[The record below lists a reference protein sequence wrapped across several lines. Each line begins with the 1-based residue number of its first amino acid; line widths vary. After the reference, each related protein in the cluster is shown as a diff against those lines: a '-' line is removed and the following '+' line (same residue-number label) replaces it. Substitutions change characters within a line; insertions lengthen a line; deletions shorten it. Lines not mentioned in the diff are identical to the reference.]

1 MTPSQKARLIG
12 INASLRVRGV
22 SVLLGV
28 LSLKALVND
37 TIPDGG
43 QFVLNRDEGA
53 ATYVS
58 VLRSALGATR
68 VDVGD
73 TFECDENECS
83 YRVTMVESRA
93 SDILATFKCE
103 TVKE

>member
-1 MTPSQKARLIG
+1 MLGAL
-12 INASLRVRGV
+12 ALR
-22 SVLLGV
+22 
-28 LSLKALVND
+28 ALVND
-37 TIPDGG
+37 TIPEGG

-58 VLRSALGATR
+58 FLRAALGAT
-68 VDVGD
+68 VVGVGD
-73 TFECDENECS
+73 SFECAENGCS